1 MCPHFLDLTGGARG
15 EEAGG
20 PSDQWEPCFET
31 LIVLHF
37 QLFSKIVAH
46 CCTYV
51 FFEALTCCLGVS
63 NSIGACSGQKVF
75 PL

>member
-1 MCPHFLDLTGGARG
+1 MYFLHCVLFTKQIIFTYAVGTSQIWVCPHFLDLTGGARG

-37 QLFSKIVAH
+37 QLF
-46 CCTYV
+46 
-51 FFEALTCCLGVS
+51 
-63 NSIGACSGQKVF
+63 
-75 PL
+75 